1 MDRDVAIRIDGML
14 INIRGNLD
22 GLARYMKDNLTEK
35 EYSSLIKSVGQ
46 SMSAL
51 VDLSSSLYS
60 EFPDILPKELKP
72 PKASEG

>member
-1 MDRDVAIRIDGML
+1 ML